1 MQDQM
6 GAEPASLEDGF
17 KIPGFQDLER
27 LVLILEF
34 MASGI
39 TPGGAV
45 GVDHPASSVG
55 SEPIVKTN
63 KARIAER
70 QRHDAWEV
78 LSSTLRSQ
86 PARALSR
93 STPLQLSY
101 CVNASMLA
109 PIAS

>member
-6 GAEPASLEDGF
+6 GAEPACLEDGF

-45 GVDHPASSVG
+45 GVDHPAASVG

-70 QRHDAWEV
+70 QRHDA
-78 LSSTLRSQ
+78 
-86 PARALSR
+86 
-93 STPLQLSY
+93 
-101 CVNASMLA
+101 
-109 PIAS
+109 